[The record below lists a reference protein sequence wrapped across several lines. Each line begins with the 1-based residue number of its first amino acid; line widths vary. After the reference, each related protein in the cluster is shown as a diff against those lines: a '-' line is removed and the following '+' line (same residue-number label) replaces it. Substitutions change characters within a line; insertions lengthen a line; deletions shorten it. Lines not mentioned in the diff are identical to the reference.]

1 MDEGNGLGNVTR
13 TPCDATIDIN
23 DEGHDVEDMST
34 LHDDNSNDKESKCCK
49 SNSSNF
55 PSALSKYQ
63 SISQPLEYELPPE
76 YHYEESSSKSDDRSS
91 NDSGV
96 SHSKSRSRD
105 EGYSRQ
111 GIELPALHR
120 NEKLTTTII

>member
-1 MDEGNGLGNVTR
+1 MDDGNGLGNVTR

-23 DEGHDVEDMST
+23 AECPEVEDIST
-34 LHDDNSNDKESKCCK
+34 LHDYSSSDKESKCCK

-63 SISQPLEYELPPE
+63 SLSQPLEYEHPPE
-76 YHYEESSSKSDDRSS
+76 YQFEESSSKGDDRSS
-91 NDSGV
+91 NDSGL
-96 SHSKSRSRD
+96 SNSKSRSRD
-105 EGYSRQ
+105 EEYSRQ

-120 NEKLTTTII
+120 NEKLTTTIL